1 MAVKKLLPNIL
12 FVILL
17 LALFSQLSPVLV
29 IGYEG
34 IGGSFGIRP
43 ITHDC
48 FGIVIGPSST
58 VRFLPKGDIEF
69 RFIYFHFRYFIPS
82 ELVDPF
88 CVGQDIVLY

>member
-1 MAVKKLLPNIL
+1 MAVKKLLPNLL

-34 IGGSFGIRP
+34 ISGSFGIRP

-58 VRFLPKGDIEF
+58 VRFL
-69 RFIYFHFRYFIPS
+69 YFHIRYFIPS

-88 CVGQDIVLY
+88 CVGQDIVYY

>member
-1 MAVKKLLPNIL
+1 MKKLLPNLL

-34 IGGSFGIRP
+34 ISGSFGIRP

-58 VRFLPKGDIEF
+58 VRFL
-69 RFIYFHFRYFIPS
+69 YFHIRYFIPS

-88 CVGQDIVLY
+88 CVGQDIVYY